1 MILLDADDLKNA
13 KITLSLILFNILFFF
28 FFNLTVPL
36 EKFLIFVQ
44 INRRIIENYEIWR
57 IFTSLFLHANE
68 LHLFSNMISLLFFG
82 ATIETNPNISK
93 LQFLLIYLI
102 SGIIGNLFSLVLL
115 PYDAISLGA
124 SGAIFG
130 LIGVVLI
137 MIATENRTLL
147 PFTLMYVMYFVISSF
162 MPGINIWAHIF
173 GLLGGI
179 ICGYIIYY
187 RKKLK
192 IYKH

>member
-179 ICGYIIYY
+179 ICGYILYY
-187 RKKLK
+187 NRDLK
-192 IYKH
+192 ISRY

>member
-1 MILLDADDLKNA
+1 MIFLDADDLKNA
-13 KITLSLILFNILFFF
+13 KVTLGLILINIIFFF
-28 FFNLTVPL
+28 ITYLDFPL
-36 EKFLIFVQ
+36 ENFLIFVQ

-115 PYDAISLGA
+115 PYNAISLGA

-147 PFTLMYVMYFVISSF
+147 PFTLMYVGYFVISSL

-192 IYKH
+192 LYKY

>member
-28 FFNLTVPL
+28 FFNLTVPF

-102 SGIIGNLFSLVLL
+102 SGIIGTLFSLVLL

-192 IYKH
+192 IYKY

>member
-28 FFNLTVPL
+28 FFKLTVPL

-93 LQFLLIYLI
+93 LQFLLVYLI

-115 PYDAISLGA
+115 PYGAISLGA

-192 IYKH
+192 INKY

>member
-57 IFTSLFLHANE
+57 IFTSLFLHANQ

-147 PFTLMYVMYFVISSF
+147 PFTLMYVVYFVISSF
-162 MPGINIWAHIF
+162 TPGINIWAHIF

-192 IYKH
+192 IYKY

>member
-1 MILLDADDLKNA
+1 LILLDADDLKNA
-13 KITLSLILFNILFFF
+13 KITLSLILSNVILFFII
-28 FFNLTVPL
+28 NLALPL
-36 EKFLIFVQ
+36 ENFLIFVQ

-102 SGIIGNLFSLVLL
+102 SGVIGNLFSLILL
-115 PYDAISLGA
+115 PYNVISLGA

-147 PFTLMYVMYFVISSF
+147 PFTLIYVVYFVITSF

-179 ICGYIIYY
+179 ICGYMFYY
-187 RKKLK
+187 RRELK
-192 IYKH
+192 ISKY